1 MPFNA
6 FARHRPSRKAYHR
19 RNAIPWL
26 AMASDCRRATDEC
39 ELPPLDIGVRAM
51 QLSPYRTGVAG
62 PYHTRL
68 LLRPASQPCSCPLA
82 LSGPGQAVASKSS
95 ALNFGL
101 LWRRFIPCVTWRTV
115 SSHPAQAWKVVFQ
128 KWRWTEINVTLGLI
142 FVASHRKEWP
152 ITFIAVRCPH
162 CQSDQIVKRGNTA

>member
-26 AMASDCRRATDEC
+26 AMASDAKRATDEC

-51 QLSPYRTGVAG
+51 QLSPYRAGVAG

-68 LLRPASQPCSCPLA
+68 LLHPAFRPCSCPLA

-95 ALNFGL
+95 ALNLGL

-115 SSHPAQAWKVVFQ
+115 SLHPARASQRPYKRPVSSHTTCWLHDT
-128 KWRWTEINVTLGLI
+128 TEK
-142 FVASHRKEWP
+142 SMP
-152 ITFIAVRCPH
+152 
-162 CQSDQIVKRGNTA
+162 SRGR

>member
-1 MPFNA
+1 FMPFNA

-19 RNAIPWL
+19 RNSILWL
-26 AMASDCRRATDEC
+26 AMASDSRRATDEC

-68 LLRPASQPCSCPLA
+68 LLRPAFQPCSCPLA

-101 LWRRFIPCVTWRTV
+101 LWRRFFPCVTWRTV
-115 SSHPAQAWKVVFQ
+115 SLHPAQASQRPCDGPVSSHTTCWLYD
-128 KWRWTEINVTLGLI
+128 TEPKSMPL
-142 FVASHRKEWP
+142 
-152 ITFIAVRCPH
+152 
-162 CQSDQIVKRGNTA
+162 RGRYHQWNKATHISNPFS

>member
-26 AMASDCRRATDEC
+26 AMASDSRRATDEC

-51 QLSPYRTGVAG
+51 QLSPYRAGVAG

-68 LLRPASQPCSCPLA
+68 LIRPAFQPCCCPLA
-82 LSGPGQAVASKSS
+82 LSGLGQAVASKSS

-101 LWRRFIPCVTWRTV
+101 LGRQFTPCVTRRTV
-115 SSHPAQAWKVVFQ
+115 SLHPAPQQRGVCHTYLHSQSLWLFSSRDNVDATVVDCLSSHAL
-128 KWRWTEINVTLGLI
+128 LGLW
-142 FVASHRKEWP
+142 E
-152 ITFIAVRCPH
+152 
-162 CQSDQIVKRGNTA
+162 

>member
-26 AMASDCRRATDEC
+26 AMASDSRRATDEC
-39 ELPPLDIGVRAM
+39 EVPPLDIGVRAM
-51 QLSPYRTGVAG
+51 QLSPYRAGVAG

-68 LLRPASQPCSCPLA
+68 LLRPAFRPCSCPLA
-82 LSGPGQAVASKSS
+82 LSGLGQAVASKSS

-101 LWRRFIPCVTWRTV
+101 LWRQFLPCVTWRTV
-115 SSHPAQAWKVVFQ
+115 SLQAAQACQTLLAERGGATSNGWL
-128 KWRWTEINVTLGLI
+128 WTCLWQLGCRRTR
-142 FVASHRKEWP
+142 FSVASLPPWVRQ
-152 ITFIAVRCPH
+152 IT
-162 CQSDQIVKRGNTA
+162 